1 MVNVCYQ
8 KKEVN
13 SKMSNIDCSKP
24 IAVLG
29 AGSWGTALAIHLADS
44 GHNVLLWGNEPE
56 HMRLL
61 SEQRCNQQ
69 YLPDVIFPSLLQVTD
84 SLEQALADPAW
95 ILIAIP
101 SYAYRDFLH
110 KNVKL
115 FKKDVGV
122 AWASKGLERDTGK
135 LIHQVIAEELPL
147 CKKTAVMSGPTFA
160 GEVARN
166 LPTSIT
172 VASESEDF
180 SRQVSDDLHSGRFRV
195 YLSQDLVGVELG
207 GAFKNVLAIA
217 AGAADGLGFGANTRA
232 ALITRGLAEMMR
244 LGEAM
249 GGHRETFMG
258 LAGMGDLILTCTD
271 NQSRNRR
278 TGLLLAQGKTLEQ
291 VQKEI
296 GQAIEGIKTAKE
308 IVELARQHNVEVPI
322 SEQVYRVLYENCPID
337 EAVQALLSRKSSQ
350 ETV

>member
-1 MVNVCYQ
+1 
-8 KKEVN
+8 
-13 SKMSNIDCSKP
+13 MSVVDKVSP

-44 GHNVLLWGNEPE
+44 GHDVLLWGNEPE
-56 HMRLL
+56 HMQLL

-69 YLPDVIFPSLLQVTD
+69 YLPDVTFPERLQTTD
-84 SLEQALADPAW
+84 DLERALASPSW
-95 ILIAIP
+95 VLIAIP
-101 SYAYRDFLH
+101 SHAYRSFLH
-110 KNVKL
+110 ENAAL
-115 FKKDVGV
+115 FKGDVGI
-122 AWASKGLERDTGK
+122 AWASKGLEHGSGK
-135 LIHQVIAEELPL
+135 LIHQVVAEELPQ

-172 VASESEDF
+172 VASESEEF
-180 SRQVSDDLHSGRFRV
+180 SQQVSDDLHSGRFRV
-195 YLSQDLVGVELG
+195 YLSTDLTGVELG
-207 GAFKNVLAIA
+207 GSMKNVLAIA

-249 GGHRETFMG
+249 GGKRETFMG

-291 VQKEI
+291 VHQEI

-308 IVELARQHNVEVPI
+308 IVELARQHDVEVPI
-322 SEQVYRVLYENCPID
+322 SEQVYRVLYENCPIE
-337 EAVQALLSRKSSQ
+337 EAVHTLLSRKSTQ
-350 ETV
+350 ETI

>member
-1 MVNVCYQ
+1 
-8 KKEVN
+8 
-13 SKMSNIDCSKP
+13 MSTVKHKSP
-24 IAVLG
+24 IVVLG

-44 GHNVLLWGNEPE
+44 GHDVLLWGNEPE
-56 HMRLL
+56 HIQLL

-69 YLPDVIFPSLLQVTD
+69 FLPDVRFPDLLQLTD
-84 SLEQALADPAW
+84 SIEQALASPAW
-95 ILIAIP
+95 VLIAIP
-101 SYAYRDFLH
+101 SHAYRSFLQ
-110 KNVKL
+110 KNAHL
-115 FKKDVGV
+115 FKQDVGI
-122 AWASKGLERDTGK
+122 AWASKGLEHGSGK
-135 LIHQVIAEELPL
+135 LIHQVVAEQLPH

-160 GEVARN
+160 AEVARN

-180 SRQVSDDLHSGRFRV
+180 SRQISDDLHSGRFRV
-195 YLSQDLVGVELG
+195 YLSDDLVGVELG
-207 GAFKNVLAIA
+207 GAIKNVLAIA

-291 VQKEI
+291 VHKEI
-296 GQAIEGIKTAKE
+296 GQAIEGINTAKE
-308 IVELARQHNVEVPI
+308 VMNLARKHNVEMPI

-337 EAVQALLSRKSSQ
+337 EAVHVLLGRKSTQ
-350 ETV
+350 ETL

>member
-1 MVNVCYQ
+1 MTVVDQ
-8 KKEVN
+8 AH
-13 SKMSNIDCSKP
+13 P

-29 AGSWGTALAIHLADS
+29 AGSWGTALAIHLAGS

-56 HMRLL
+56 QIQLL
-61 SEQRCNQQ
+61 SQQRCNQQ
-69 YLPDVIFPSLLQVTD
+69 YLPGVPFPDLLQLTAD
-84 SLEQALADPAW
+84 LEQALASPAW

-101 SYAYRDFLH
+101 SHAYRPFLQ
-110 KNVKL
+110 KNAHL
-115 FKKDVGV
+115 FKENIGI
-122 AWASKGLERDTGK
+122 AWASKGLEHGTGK
-135 LIHQVIAEELPL
+135 LLHQVIAEELPQ
-147 CKKTAVMSGPTFA
+147 CNRTAVMSGPTFA

-172 VASESEDF
+172 VASKSESF
-180 SRQVSDDLHSGRFRV
+180 SKQIIDDLHSGRFRV
-195 YLSQDLVGVELG
+195 YLSNDLIGVELG
-207 GAFKNVLAIA
+207 GALKNVLAIA

-249 GGHRETFMG
+249 GGKRETFMG

-291 VQKEI
+291 VHKEI

-308 IVELARQHNVEVPI
+308 VVSLARQYDVEVPI
-322 SEQVYRVLYENCPID
+322 SEQVYRVLYENCPIE
-337 EAVQALLSRKSSQ
+337 EAVHTLLSRKSSQ
-350 ETV
+350 ETI

>member
-1 MVNVCYQ
+1 MAVVDQ
-8 KKEVN
+8 AH
-13 SKMSNIDCSKP
+13 P

-29 AGSWGTALAIHLADS
+29 AGSWGSALAIHMADS
-44 GHNVLLWGNEPE
+44 GHDVLLWGNHQE
-56 HMRLL
+56 HMQTLA
-61 SEQRCNQQ
+61 EQRSNEQ
-69 YLPDVIFPSLLQVTD
+69 YLPGVKFPDLLQITD
-84 SLEQALADPAW
+84 DLEQALASPAW
-95 ILIAIP
+95 VLIAIP
-101 SYAYRDFLH
+101 SHAYRPFLKENAH
-110 KNVKL
+110 L
-115 FKKDVGV
+115 FKADIGI
-122 AWASKGLERDTGK
+122 AWASKGLEHGSGK
-135 LIHQVIAEELPL
+135 LIHQVVAEELPQ

-180 SRQVSDDLHSGRFRV
+180 SEQISDDLHSGRFRV
-195 YLSQDLVGVELG
+195 YLSSDLVGVELG
-207 GAFKNVLAIA
+207 GSFKNVLAIA

-258 LAGMGDLILTCTD
+258 LSGMGDLILTCTD

-291 VQKEI
+291 ATEEI
-296 GQAIEGIKTAKE
+296 GQAVEGINTAKE
-308 IVELARQHNVEVPI
+308 VVKLARKYNVEVPI

-337 EAVQALLSRKSSQ
+337 EAVHTLLSRKTAQ
-350 ETV
+350 EVI

>member
-1 MVNVCYQ
+1 MSTVNN
-8 KKEVN
+8 K
-13 SKMSNIDCSKP
+13 SP
-24 IAVLG
+24 IVVLG

-44 GHNVLLWGNEPE
+44 GHDVLLWGNEPE
-56 HMRLL
+56 HIQLL
-61 SEQRCNQQ
+61 AEQRCNQQ
-69 YLPDVIFPSLLQVTD
+69 FLPDVHFPDRLQLTD
-84 SLEQALADPAW
+84 SIEQALASPAW
-95 ILIAIP
+95 VLIAIP
-101 SYAYRDFLH
+101 SHAYRAFLQNNAH
-110 KNVKL
+110 L
-115 FKKDVGV
+115 FKKKVGI
-122 AWASKGLERDTGK
+122 AWASKGLEHGSGK
-135 LIHQVIAEELPL
+135 LLHQVIAEELPQ
-147 CKKTAVMSGPTFA
+147 CEKTAVMSGPTFA

-180 SRQVSDDLHSGRFRV
+180 SRQISDDLHSGRFRV
-195 YLSQDLVGVELG
+195 YLSDDLIGVELG
-207 GAFKNVLAIA
+207 GAIKNVLAIA

-249 GGHRETFMG
+249 GGRRETFMG

-291 VQKEI
+291 VHEEI

-308 IVELARQHNVEVPI
+308 AVDLARQYNVEMPI
-322 SEQVYRVLYENCPID
+322 TEQVYRVLYENCPIE
-337 EAVQALLSRKSSQ
+337 EAVHALLSRKSTQ
-350 ETV
+350 ETI

>member
-1 MVNVCYQ
+1 MTVV
-8 KKEVN
+8 
-13 SKMSNIDCSKP
+13 DRAHP

-44 GHNVLLWGNEPE
+44 GHDVLLWGNEE
-56 HMRLL
+56 DHMRLL

-69 YLPDVIFPSLLQVTD
+69 FLPDVSFPERLQTTHD
-84 SLEQALADPAW
+84 LEHALTSPAW
-95 ILIAIP
+95 VLIAIP
-101 SYAYRDFLH
+101 SHAYRSFLK
-110 KNVKL
+110 KNASL
-115 FKKDVGV
+115 FKTDVGI
-122 AWASKGLERDTGK
+122 AWASKGLENGSGK
-135 LIHQVIAEELPL
+135 LIHQVVAEELPQ

-172 VASESEDF
+172 VASESEEF

-195 YLSQDLVGVELG
+195 YLSDDLIGVELG
-207 GAFKNVLAIA
+207 GSMKNVLAIA

-249 GGHRETFMG
+249 GGKRETFMG
-258 LAGMGDLILTCTD
+258 LAGVGDLILTCTD

-278 TGLLLAQGKTLEQ
+278 TGLLLAQGKTLDQ
-291 VQKEI
+291 VHQEI

-308 IVELARQHNVEVPI
+308 IVELARQHDVEVPI
-322 SEQVYRVLYENCPID
+322 SEQVYRVLYENCPIN
-337 EAVQALLSRKSSQ
+337 EAVHTLLSRKSTQ
-350 ETV
+350 ETI